1 MTTIREYEGKTGIVT
16 VTRYDSN
23 ETGGHGVEYHVT
35 HSNGSVEGRYWTMN
49 KAEAIA
55 HAQFLSRY

>member
-1 MTTIREYEGKTGIVT
+1 MTTIREYAGKTGIVT
-16 VTRYDSN
+16 VTRYDAN
-23 ETGGHGVEYHVT
+23 ETYGGGEEYHVT
-35 HSNGSVEGRYWTMN
+35 HSNGSVEGRYWTRN

>member
-16 VTRYDSN
+16 VTRYDAN
-23 ETGGHGVEYHVT
+23 ETDGHGEEYHVT

-55 HAQFLSRY
+55 HAQFLTRY